1 MKFKDHMLV
10 AVALAFA
17 SFVQASAAGAEEPE
31 VGLNGAVNFGFAEAR
46 GNTDT
51 LSITGDTTLQYVT
64 GGPWV
69 HDGRFLF
76 VTRQESGATTEE
88 RYEARGTANYY
99 WTEDD
104 YLFGRLDWRKDNF
117 GGVREEWVPSA
128 GYGRVLIRNER
139 HDLRGEVGAGYRFAD
154 LSDGTSE
161 EGGLISGGMRY
172 RWQISETAEFFQ
184 NALVQWTS
192 ANTYVESETGLRTSI
207 VGNLSARFS
216 YIVRHN
222 TDVPDGTR
230 NSDFFTN
237 VGLEYKF

>member
-1 MKFKDHMLV
+1 MLV
-10 AVALAFA
+10 AAAVGLASLVPA
-17 SFVQASAAGAEEPE
+17 VSAGAEEPE

-51 LSITGDTTLQYVT
+51 LSLTGDTTLQYVT

-69 HDGRFLF
+69 YDGRFLF
-76 VTRQESGATTEE
+76 VAREESGATTEE
-88 RYEARGTANYY
+88 RYDARVTANRY
-99 WTEDD
+99 WTEDN

-128 GYGRVLIRNER
+128 GYGRVLLRTER
-139 HDLRGEVGAGYRFAD
+139 HDLRGEIGAGYRFAD

-161 EGGLISGGMRY
+161 EGAVVSGGLNY
-172 RWQISETAEFFQ
+172 KWQISTTAEFFQ
-184 NALVQWTS
+184 NAQVQWS
-192 ANTYVESETGLRTSI
+192 DDNTYAESETGLRTSI
-207 VGNLSARFS
+207 LGNLSARIS

-222 TDVPDGTR
+222 TEVPDGRR

-237 VGLEYKF
+237 IGLEYKF

>member
-1 MKFKDHMLV
+1 MEFKEHMLV
-10 AVALAFA
+10 AAALALG
-17 SFVQASAAGAEEPE
+17 SFVHAAAAEEEPE

-76 VTRQESGATTEE
+76 VTRQESGVTTEE
-88 RYEARGTANYY
+88 RYEARGTSNYY

-104 YLFGRLDWRKDNF
+104 YFFGRLDWRKDNF
-117 GGVREEWVPSA
+117 GGVREEWVPSV
-128 GYGRVLIRNER
+128 GYGRVLIRSER

-161 EGGLISGGMRY
+161 EGGVISGGARY

-184 NALVQWTS
+184 NALVQWS
-192 ANTYVESETGLRTSI
+192 SDNTYVESETGLRTLI
-207 VGNLSARFS
+207 VGNLSARIS

-237 VGLEYKF
+237 IGLEYKF

>member
-1 MKFKDHMLV
+1 VEFKEHVLV
-10 AVALAFA
+10 AAALALG
-17 SFVQASAAGAEEPE
+17 SFVHVAAAAEEEPE

-51 LSITGDTTLQYVT
+51 LSITGDTTVQYVT

-104 YLFGRLDWRKDNF
+104 YFFGRVDWRKDNF
-117 GGVREEWVPSA
+117 GGVREEWVPSV
-128 GYGRVLIRNER
+128 GYGRVLIRSER
-139 HDLRGEVGAGYRFAD
+139 HDLRGEVGAGYRSAD

-161 EGGLISGGMRY
+161 EGALVSGGLRY
-172 RWQISETAEFFQ
+172 RWQISDTAEFFQ
-184 NALVQWTS
+184 NALVQS
-192 ANTYVESETGLRTSI
+192 SSDNTYVESETGLRTLI
-207 VGNLSARFS
+207 VGALSARIS
-216 YIVRHN
+216 YLVRHN

-237 VGLEYKF
+237 IGLEYKF